1 MPIQPTAEQLKIIE
15 DTEGYQR
22 CAAVP
27 GSGKTFC
34 LTRRIAYLIT
44 ELYVDPS
51 SVIGLTFTNKAA
63 SSMRRRLRDLAG
75 DDSNCFMGT
84 FHGFCNL
91 ILKEEAH
98 HLNWPKT
105 FSIIDTADQVD
116 LVRDAAGELKL
127 ELKDITA
134 QKYLEEIQEFKMT
147 HESFYVPLMTGPDKT
162 DLTRLAREASDSFHR
177 VLYAYLLRQRD
188 HYLADF
194 TDLIH
199 MVLYLFRTD
208 PQVLSLWQ
216 DRCQYVLCDEFQ
228 DVSKDQQEL
237 LSFLAGKYH
246 NLFVIGDDDQNIY
259 GWRGSKVEYMIGFD
273 RQYPGAKDFPL
284 FENFRSTPEIIAVA
298 NSLIRS
304 NKNRISKE
312 MFTHNSHGDKPVYNC
327 LPSEKEEALWIA
339 SQILEDIKAGKKW
352 QDFAVLV
359 RASSQTRALEEAFIE
374 KKIPYK
380 ILSGARFY
388 GSEEIRTV
396 LAYLRMIYSLNDMD
410 FEKTINRPRR
420 GFGKK
425 SLESLRAYSKARDMK
440 LIDGLGS
447 MILEGTVKKGALMQ
461 YYQDIMRLHATFEKY
476 TSSELTGMVL
486 DLGYREELQRDVDQ
500 NKLDNVSELVDAID
514 AMEKENEEPIPLP
527 DLLAHFALF
536 SGQDDDDEKNTVKIM
551 TIHTS
556 KGLEFD
562 SVFVNGLVEGQ
573 FPSKK
578 LRNQDQME
586 EERRLF
592 YVALTRAENMLYLSS
607 YRSRGPIPAG
617 GQSSFRADIDPGLL
631 TMVGNSRI
639 GSRGPSQEVL
649 ERAEF
654 NIGDRVVHR
663 GFGPGTIV
671 GIQEKTLTY
680 EVDFDRL
687 EGTRRIL
694 FRAKMVREE

>member
-1 MPIQPTAEQLKIIE
+1 MNSNRLPPIQPTAEQLKIIE

-216 DRCQYVLCDEFQ
+216 E
-228 DVSKDQQEL
+228 
-237 LSFLAGKYH
+237 
-246 NLFVIGDDDQNIY
+246 NI
-259 GWRGSKVEYMIGFD
+259 S
-273 RQYPGAKDFPL
+273 
-284 FENFRSTPEIIAVA
+284 
-298 NSLIRS
+298 
-304 NKNRISKE
+304 
-312 MFTHNSHGDKPVYNC
+312 
-327 LPSEKEEALWIA
+327 
-339 SQILEDIKAGKKW
+339 
-352 QDFAVLV
+352 
-359 RASSQTRALEEAFIE
+359 
-374 KKIPYK
+374 
-380 ILSGARFY
+380 
-388 GSEEIRTV
+388 
-396 LAYLRMIYSLNDMD
+396 
-410 FEKTINRPRR
+410 
-420 GFGKK
+420 
-425 SLESLRAYSKARDMK
+425 
-440 LIDGLGS
+440 
-447 MILEGTVKKGALMQ
+447 
-461 YYQDIMRLHATFEKY
+461 
-476 TSSELTGMVL
+476 
-486 DLGYREELQRDVDQ
+486 
-500 NKLDNVSELVDAID
+500 
-514 AMEKENEEPIPLP
+514 
-527 DLLAHFALF
+527 
-536 SGQDDDDEKNTVKIM
+536 
-551 TIHTS
+551 
-556 KGLEFD
+556 
-562 SVFVNGLVEGQ
+562 
-573 FPSKK
+573 
-578 LRNQDQME
+578 
-586 EERRLF
+586 
-592 YVALTRAENMLYLSS
+592 ENMSS
-607 YRSRGPIPAG
+607 ST
-617 GQSSFRADIDPGLL
+617 S
-631 TMVGNSRI
+631 
-639 GSRGPSQEVL
+639 
-649 ERAEF
+649 
-654 NIGDRVVHR
+654 
-663 GFGPGTIV
+663 
-671 GIQEKTLTY
+671 
-680 EVDFDRL
+680 
-687 EGTRRIL
+687 
-694 FRAKMVREE
+694 

>member
-1 MPIQPTAEQLKIIE
+1 MPIEPTKQQLKIIE

-44 ELYVDPS
+44 ELYVDPA

-63 SSMRRRLRDLAG
+63 SSMRRRLRELAG
-75 DDSNCFMGT
+75 DDSTCFMGT
-84 FHGFCNL
+84 FHGFCNQ

-105 FSIIDTADQVD
+105 FSIIDTGDQVD
-116 LVRDAAGELKL
+116 LVRTAAAERKL
-127 ELKDITA
+127 ELKDLSA
-134 QKYLEEIQEFKMT
+134 HKYLEEIQEFKMAQ
-147 HESFYVPLMTGPDKT
+147 ESVYVPLMTGPDKKA
-162 DLTRLAREASDSFHR
+162 LTELAGSASDQFHQI
-177 VLYAYLLRQRD
+177 LYGYMLLQRD

-194 TDLIH
+194 TDLLH
-199 MVLYLFRTD
+199 LVLYLFRTN
-208 PQVLSLWQ
+208 QEVLSRWQ

-228 DVSKDQQEL
+228 DVSRDQQEL
-237 LSFLAGKYH
+237 LSMLSGKYH

-259 GWRGSKVEYMIGFD
+259 GWRGSRVEYMIGFD
-273 RQYPGAKDFPL
+273 SQYPGAKDFPL
-284 FENFRSTPEIIAVA
+284 FENFRSTPEIVAAA
-298 NSLIRS
+298 NSLISS
-304 NKNRISKE
+304 NTNRITKE
-312 MFTHNSHGDKPVYNC
+312 MFTRNPHGDKPVYNC
-327 LPSEKEEALWIA
+327 LPTEKEEALWIA

-352 QDFAVLV
+352 QDHAVLV
-359 RASSQTRALEEAFIE
+359 RAASQTRALEEAFIE
-374 KKIPYK
+374 KKVPYR

-425 SLESLRAYSKARDMK
+425 SLENLRAYSRERNMK

-447 MILEGTVKKGALMQ
+447 MILEGSIKKGALLQ
-461 YYQDIMRLHATFEKY
+461 YYQDIMHLHAVYEKY
-476 TSSELTGMVL
+476 SSAQLTGMVL

-500 NKLDNVSELVDAID
+500 TRLDNVSELVDAID
-514 AMEKENEEPIPLP
+514 AMEKENDEPIPLS
-527 DLLAHFALF
+527 DLLAHFTLF
-536 SGQDDDDEKNTVKIM
+536 SGQDDDEEKNAVRIM
-551 TIHTS
+551 TIHTA

-562 SVFVNGLVEGQ
+562 TVFVNGLVEGQ
-573 FPSKK
+573 FPSRK

-592 YVALTRAENMLYLSS
+592 YVALTRARSMLYLSA
-607 YRSRGPIPAG
+607 YKARGPIPAG
-617 GQSSFRADIDPGLL
+617 APSSFLSDIEPGLL
-631 TMVGNSRI
+631 TLAGNSRI
-639 GSRGPSQEVL
+639 GKKGPSQEVL
-649 ERAEF
+649 ERAQFE
-654 NIGDRVVHR
+654 IGDRVVHR
-663 GFGPGTIV
+663 GFGPGRIV
-671 GIQEKTLTY
+671 GIGEKTLTY
-680 EVDFDRL
+680 EVDFDNL

-694 FRAKMVREE
+694 FRAKMTRE